1 VIDDQNK
8 VRSIFDKR
16 IGDII
21 NGEDIDDKFKG
32 YKFKITGGNDKDGFT
47 MMSGVN
53 KKGRVRL
60 LLEKGHK
67 CYRPRRK
74 GEIKRKSVRGCIIG
88 PDLSV
93 VTLCIIKHGE
103 GKIAELEEKKR
114 KIRLGPKR
122 ANKIRK
128 LFDIGVSGKVKK
140 QKKEKADKKERV
152 KEDKTEKV
160 DKKVKKEKK
169 VEVNLKKLVVRRE
182 FMSKANP
189 EKKRSKAPKI
199 QRLITK
205 ERLRRKRT
213 FIKEKKQKRL
223 ENKKARENYRKTIEL
238 IRKKI
243 EEKKK
248 KETKKENP
256 KP

>member
-47 MMSGVN
+47 MMAGVN

-67 CYRPRRK
+67 CFRPRRK
-74 GEIKRKSVRGCIIG
+74 GERKRKSVRGCIIG

-103 GKIAELEEKKR
+103 GKIAELEDKKR

-128 LFDIGVSGKVKK
+128 LFDIGVSGNVKK
-140 QKKEKADKKERV
+140 PKKEKTEKKEGA
-152 KEDKTEKV
+152 KEEKTEKG

-205 ERLRRKRT
+205 ERLRRKRNLL
-213 FIKEKKQKRL
+213 KEKKLKRT
-223 ENKKARENYRKTIEL
+223 ENQKARENYRKTIEK
-238 IRKKI
+238 IRKDL
-243 EEKKK
+243 EEKK
-248 KETKKENP
+248 KETKKEKP
-256 KP
+256 KPL

>member
-1 VIDDQNK
+1 
-8 VRSIFDKR
+8 
-16 IGDII
+16 
-21 NGEDIDDKFKG
+21 
-32 YKFKITGGNDKDGFT
+32 
-47 MMSGVN
+47 M
-53 KKGRVRL
+53 
-60 LLEKGHK
+60 
-67 CYRPRRK
+67 
-74 GEIKRKSVRGCIIG
+74 
-88 PDLSV
+88 
-93 VTLCIIKHGE
+93 
-103 GKIAELEEKKR
+103 
-114 KIRLGPKR
+114 
-122 ANKIRK
+122 
-128 LFDIGVSGKVKK
+128 
-140 QKKEKADKKERV
+140 
-152 KEDKTEKV
+152 
-160 DKKVKKEKK
+160 KKEKK